1 MHTQTAHQHSPISLW
16 RTHNLEKQTKT
27 ANSAVD
33 TKENKYQFIGDLSSD
48 AIFAAVCVMRNCRAH
63 KVNSA
68 LWQNVKIPLKE
79 KATIGAHRKRAQR

>member
-1 MHTQTAHQHSPISLW
+1 MHTQTAAKPSLSHISGGA
-16 RTHNLEKQTKT
+16 HNLEMQTKT
-27 ANSAVD
+27 AKENSA
-33 TKENKYQFIGDLSSD
+33 TSQKKISIHWRSSD